1 MEEEDMTDRCCLC
14 GKFIGERE
22 FIDDKITIDFN
33 IEIIDMWGNIREWE
47 DIYHKKCGDKY
58 ELSKVRSL

>member
-1 MEEEDMTDRCCLC
+1 MTDRCCLC

-33 IEIIDMWGNIREWE
+33 IEIIDMWGNTREYE

-58 ELSKVRSL
+58 ELSKV